1 MPCLAQACGAALALA
16 RVGCECHLRA
26 VCHQGLGRLGD
37 EQEEEAVGFG
47 AAGCLVEGVDELLFA
62 NEIRAGGRRRMHL
75 FVKNIWQ
82 VLGLSV
88 SPTLAIHELVF
99 HDSHKVII
107 QELEASAQVQQS

>member
-1 MPCLAQACGAALALA
+1 
-16 RVGCECHLRA
+16 
-26 VCHQGLGRLGD
+26 
-37 EQEEEAVGFG
+37 
-47 AAGCLVEGVDELLFA
+47 
-62 NEIRAGGRRRMHL
+62 MHL